1 MGEPMST
8 DSELKILILEDVPE
22 EAEVAERELRRAGLS
37 FVAQRVQTRA
47 DFADALDEFAP
58 DLILADAKLP
68 GFDGRNA
75 LQMVR
80 NRIPRIPVIMVTGAL
95 GDEAAV
101 ECLLAGASV
110 YVLKDRPA
118 RLGPAVVRAL
128 KDEKDRRAHEAAEK
142 ERKRLEIALREA
154 AAEERRRLARELHDG
169 LGQDLTGFSM
179 LADGLAKQIKRSGSP
194 VPLELDRLATMAR
207 QAIVTC
213 RDIARGLS
221 PLGGPR
227 SGLTEALRD
236 LTDRVAGPPGPS
248 VSLTLDLHA
257 PITTSRETSEHLYRI
272 AQEAL
277 TNAMKHSR
285 AATVEVR
292 LDVEAESIRLRILD
306 DGVGP
311 PDSSRRSSG
320 LGLQTMRDRAAAIGA
335 RLSVVARH
343 DRGTAVI
350 CEAPQGSRSQ
360 AASA

>member
-1 MGEPMST
+1 MST
-8 DSELKILILEDVPE
+8 ELKILMLEDVPE
-22 EAEVAERELRRAGLS
+22 EAEVSERELRRAGLE
-37 FVAQRVQTRA
+37 FITQRVQTRA
-47 DFADALDEFAP
+47 DFASALEEFEP
-58 DLILADAKLP
+58 DLVLADAKLP
-68 GFDGRNA
+68 GFDGRGA

-80 NRIPRIPVIMVTGAL
+80 NRTPRIPVIMVTGAL

-101 ECLLAGASV
+101 ECLLAGASD

-128 KDEKDRRAHEAAEK
+128 QDEKDRRAREAAEV
-142 ERKRLEIALREA
+142 ERKRLELALREA

-169 LGQDLTGFSM
+169 LGQDLTGFAM
-179 LADGLAKQIKRSGSP
+179 LADGLAKQIERSGLQ
-194 VPLELDRLATMAR
+194 VPLELDRLASMAR

-236 LTDRVAGPPGPS
+236 LTDRVAGPPGPR
-248 VSLTLDLHA
+248 VSLMLDLHA
-257 PITTSRETSEHLYRI
+257 PITISREASEHLYRI
-272 AQEAL
+272 AQEAI
-277 TNAMKHSR
+277 TNAMKHAR

-292 LDVEAESIRLRILD
+292 LDVDPNAIRLRVLD

-311 PDSSRRSSG
+311 PDPAVKSAG

-343 DRGTAVI
+343 EGGTAVI
-350 CEAPQGSRSQ
+350 CEAPQVAKSS
-360 AASA
+360 AA

>member
-1 MGEPMST
+1 MST
-8 DSELKILILEDVPE
+8 QSELRILLLEDVPE
-22 EAEVAERELRRAGLS
+22 EAEISVRELRRAGLEFAS
-37 FVAQRVQTRA
+37 RRVQTRA
-47 DFADALDEFAP
+47 DFAQALEDFEP

-68 GFDGRNA
+68 GFDGRSA
-75 LQMVR
+75 LQMLKDR
-80 NRIPRIPVIMVTGAL
+80 TPRIPVIMVTGAL

-101 ECLLAGASV
+101 ECLLAGASD

-118 RLGPAVVRAL
+118 RLGPAVIRAL
-128 KDEKDRRAHEAAEK
+128 QHEKDRRDREAAEA
-142 ERKRLEIALREA
+142 ERQRLQVALREA

-169 LGQDLTGFSM
+169 LGQDLTGFAM
-179 LADGLAKQIKRSGSP
+179 LADGLAKQMDRSGLP

-236 LTDRVAGPPGPS
+236 LTDRLNGPPGPS
-248 VSLTLDLHA
+248 VSLTLELHA
-257 PITTSRETSEHLYRI
+257 SIAISRESSEHLYRI

-285 AATVEVR
+285 AASVEVR
-292 LDVEAESIRLRILD
+292 LDVDSEAIRLRVLD

-311 PDSSRRSSG
+311 PDRVEKSSG

-343 DRGTAVI
+343 EGGTAVI
-350 CEAPQGSRSQ
+350 CEAPQSPKST
-360 AASA
+360 AASP

>member
-1 MGEPMST
+1 MNT
-8 DSELKILILEDVPE
+8 RAELKILLLEDVPE
-22 EAEVAERELRRAGLS
+22 EAEVSERELRRAGLT
-37 FVAQRVQTRA
+37 FVTQRVQTKA
-47 DFADALDEFAP
+47 DFASALEDFEP

-68 GFDGRNA
+68 GFDGRSA
-75 LQMVR
+75 LQMLR
-80 NRIPRIPVIMVTGAL
+80 NRTPRIPVIMVTGAL

-101 ECLLAGASV
+101 ECLLAGASD

-128 KDEKDRRAHEAAEK
+128 QDEQDRRAREAAVI
-142 ERKRLEIALREA
+142 ERLRLELALRQA

-169 LGQDLTGFSM
+169 LGQDLTGFAM
-179 LADGLAKQIKRSGSP
+179 LADGLAKQLDRSGLP
-194 VPLELDRLATMAR
+194 VPKELDRLAAMAR

-236 LTDRVAGPPGPS
+236 LTDRVGGPPGPR
-248 VSLTLDLHA
+248 VCLTLELHA
-257 PITTSRETSEHLYRI
+257 AITISREASEHLYRI
-272 AQEAL
+272 AQEAI

-285 AATVEVR
+285 APTVEVR
-292 LDVEAESIRLRILD
+292 LEVDTDAIRLRVLD

-311 PDSSRRSSG
+311 PGPASKSSG

-343 DRGTAVI
+343 EGGTAVI
-350 CEAPQGSRSQ
+350 CEAPQGPRSPGT
-360 AASA
+360 

>member
-1 MGEPMST
+1 MST
-8 DSELKILILEDVPE
+8 HAELKILLLEDVPE
-22 EAEVAERELRRAGLS
+22 EAEVVLRELSRAGLE
-37 FVAQRVQTRA
+37 FVSQRVQTRA
-47 DFADALDEFAP
+47 DFAAALEQFAP
-58 DLILADAKLP
+58 DLVLADAKLP
-68 GFDGRNA
+68 GFDGRSA
-75 LQMVR
+75 IQMVK
-80 NRIPRIPVIMVTGAL
+80 NRTPRIPVIMVTGAL

-101 ECLLAGASV
+101 ECLLAGASD

-128 KDEKDRRAHEAAEK
+128 QHEKDRRAHESAEA
-142 ERKRLEIALREA
+142 ERKRLEVALREV

-179 LADGLAKQIKRSGSP
+179 LADGLAKQMDRSGLP
-194 VPLELDRLATMAR
+194 VPLELDRLANMAR

-236 LTDRVAGPPGPS
+236 LTDRLNGPPGPG
-248 VSLTLDLHA
+248 VSLTLELHA
-257 PITTSRETSEHLYRI
+257 PITISRESSEHLYRI

-285 AATVEVR
+285 ATAVEVR
-292 LDVEAESIRLRILD
+292 LEVDPEAIRLRILD

-311 PDSSRRSSG
+311 PDLRAESSG
-320 LGLQTMRDRAAAIGA
+320 LGLRTMRDRAAAIGA
-335 RLSVVARH
+335 RLSIVAH
-343 DRGTAVI
+343 HEGGTAVI
-350 CEAPQGSRSQ
+350 CEAPQLPRSP
-360 AASA
+360 APTS

>member
-1 MGEPMST
+1 MSIQP
-8 DSELKILILEDVPE
+8 ELKILMLEDVPE
-22 EAEVAERELRRAGLS
+22 EAEVLQRELRRAGLV
-37 FVAQRVQTRA
+37 FIAQRVQTRV
-47 DFADALDEFAP
+47 DFAEALDDFEP

-68 GFDGRNA
+68 KFDGHSA

-80 NRIPRIPVIMVTGAL
+80 QRTPRIPVIMVTGAL

-101 ECLLAGASV
+101 ECLLAGASD

-128 KDEKDRRAHEAAEK
+128 QDEKDRRAREAAEV
-142 ERKRLEIALREA
+142 ERKRLERALREA
-154 AAEERRRLARELHDG
+154 AAEERGRLAKELHDG
-169 LGQDLTGFSM
+169 LGQELTGFAM
-179 LADGLAKQIKRSGSP
+179 MADGLAKQIARSGVP
-194 VPLELDRLATMAR
+194 VPPELERLAGMAR
-207 QAIVTC
+207 HAITAC

-221 PLGGPR
+221 PLSGAR

-236 LTDRVAGPPGPS
+236 LTDRFGGPPGPR

-257 PITTSRETSEHLYRI
+257 PINTSREVSEHVYRI

-277 TNAMKHSR
+277 TNAMKHSA

-292 LDVEAESIRLRILD
+292 LDVDTHTIRLRVLD

-311 PDSSRRSSG
+311 PDPPSRSSG
-320 LGLQTMRDRAAAIGA
+320 LGMQTMRDRAAAIGG

-343 DRGTAVI
+343 ERGTAVI
-350 CEAPQGSRSQ
+350 CEAPQETRSP
-360 AASA
+360 APTA

>member
-1 MGEPMST
+1 MST
-8 DSELKILILEDVPE
+8 QPDVKILMLEDVPE
-22 EAEVAERELRRAGLS
+22 EAEVLERELRKAGLG
-37 FVAQRVQTRA
+37 FVAQRVQTKA
-47 DFADALDEFAP
+47 DFAEALDEFAP

-68 GFDGRNA
+68 KFDGHSA

-80 NRIPRIPVIMVTGAL
+80 QRTPRIPVIMVTGAL

-101 ECLLAGASV
+101 ECLLAGASD

-128 KDEKDRRAHEAAEK
+128 QDERDRRSSEAAES
-142 ERKRLEIALREA
+142 ERKRLERALREA
-154 AAEERRRLARELHDG
+154 AAEERGRLAKELHDG
-169 LGQDLTGFSM
+169 LGQELTGFAM
-179 LADGLAKQIKRSGSP
+179 MADGLAKQLERSGAS
-194 VPLELDRLATMAR
+194 VPPELERLASMAR
-207 QAIVTC
+207 HAITAC

-221 PLGGPR
+221 PLAGAR

-236 LTDRVAGPPGPS
+236 LTDRFGGPPGPS
-248 VSLTLDLHA
+248 VSLTIDLHA
-257 PITTSRETSEHLYRI
+257 PITTTREASEHLYRI

-285 AATVEVR
+285 AALVEVR
-292 LDVEAESIRLRILD
+292 LEVDAHTVRLRVLD

-311 PDSSRRSSG
+311 PDPSTKSSG

-335 RLSVVARH
+335 RLTVVARH

-350 CEAPQGSRSQ
+350 CEAPQGTRSPS
-360 AASA
+360 AATA